1 MSEQVLRDIANKQVM
16 SISDLIQK
24 YSYEAA
30 YNKVKELSD
39 TLLKLLEEEM
49 YKGNN
54 NY

>member
-1 MSEQVLRDIANKQVM
+1 M

-24 YSYEAA
+24 YNYEKA
-30 YNKVKELSD
+30 YRRVKELSD

-49 YKGNN
+49 YKGND